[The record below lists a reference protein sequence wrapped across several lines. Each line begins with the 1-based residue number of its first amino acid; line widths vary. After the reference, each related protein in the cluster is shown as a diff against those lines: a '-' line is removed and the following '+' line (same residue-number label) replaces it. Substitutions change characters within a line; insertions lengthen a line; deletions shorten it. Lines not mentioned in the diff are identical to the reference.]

1 MPGTTELIIIFAM
14 LILLFGVNKLPGLGG
29 AIGESIKN
37 FKKGIKSD
45 ETDNNKEISQES
57 SQKTKE
63 Q

>member
-45 ETDNNKEISQES
+45 ETDNKEISQES